1 VAKFLKIRGLVS
13 LDEDEEDDD
22 EVALSSFLFSSSQT
36 AGQNKL
42 ERFGLTIFFGDDKT
56 LAITTLY

>member
-42 ERFGLTIFFGDDKT
+42 ERFSLTIFFGDNK
-56 LAITTLY
+56 I